1 MKQTDWWRI
10 GFIIS
15 LMNLVIWLG
24 IGMWWWKLVGLW

>member
-1 MKQTDWWRI
+1 VRQTDWWRI

-15 LMNLVIWLG
+15 VMNLAIWLG